1 MITDKIKF
9 APGFAKEDSK
19 TFASAGVEAKGIE
32 PARIWRN
39 ITNISVWPRFTDAIT
54 DILYED
60 SADNDPHLFDKAQFY
75 FDTTTGDRVRC
86 QVIYFVHPKEDRAA
100 RLAIQGTVFNPNGK
114 QINEVVFEVMV
125 GVRKV
130 RRLTNSM
137 SKAQCRSR
145 RRYPTLLRS
154 TMATCLSQF
163 FALWS
168 NGVKNMIRL

>member
-39 ITNISVWPRFTDAIT
+39 LTNISVWPRFTDAIT
-54 DILYED
+54 DIQFED

-86 QVIYFVHPKEDRAA
+86 QVIYFVHPKEDRAG
-100 RLAIQGTVFNPNGK
+100 RVAIQGTVFNPNGK

-125 GVRKV
+125 GVPESEK
-130 RRLTNSM
+130 TNKLDVEAAM
-137 SKAQCRSR
+137 SFKEEVPDAPSVN
-145 RRYPTLLRS
+145 YGDMLESALR
-154 TMATCLSQF
+154 
-163 FALWS
+163 ALVTWS
-168 NGVKNMIRL
+168 EKHD